1 MYIRGMA
8 SYWLERAHLLDWVRF
23 PTQEGEYSFT
33 PPDVYIRWFAD
44 GALNAAYN
52 CVDRHAAQTPE
63 RLALIW
69 EPDDPTE
76 AGRRLTYREL
86 LAEVQRFAGVLHAL
100 GIQKG
105 DRVAIYLPM
114 IPEAV
119 IAMLACARI
128 GAIHTVVFGGFS
140 AEALAGRLRD
150 AEAKLLI
157 TADEGRRGGKTIP
170 LKAQAD
176 IAVAHAPSVQKVLLI
191 RRTGAQVPL
200 HPERDIEYSPL
211 RDTVPPFIEA
221 PAMEAEHPLFILYT
235 SGSTGKPKGLLH
247 TTGGYLTYA
256 AHTFRLVFDYRPED
270 IYFCT
275 ADVGWITGH
284 TYIVYGP
291 LSQGATV
298 VLFEGTPAYPTPAR
312 YWEIV
317 DKYGVTIFYTAPTA
331 IRALM
336 REGDKWVQ
344 KTQRKTLRLLGSVGE
359 PINPEAWRWYYEVVG
374 EKRCPI
380 VDTWW
385 QTETGGILIS
395 PIPHQTPLKPGSAT
409 FPLPGI
415 VPALL
420 DTQGQEIEGP
430 GEGILVIKKS
440 WPGQARTMWGDH
452 ERFVQTYFSPY
463 PGYYFTG
470 DGARR
475 DEEGYYWIIGRIDDV
490 LNVSGHRIGTAEVE
504 SALVAHP
511 AVAEAAVV
519 GFPHPIKGEGIY
531 AFVVLKA
538 DTPVPD
544 PDALKKELIE
554 SVRTQIGPIAKPD
567 VIQLAPELP
576 KTRSGKIMRRI
587 LRKLIVGE
595 KEFGDISTLADP
607 GVVEKLIATREPLP
621 A

>member
-1 MYIRGMA
+1 MGSGWIEKAR
-8 SYWLERAHLLDWVRF
+8 LLDWTQF
-23 PTQEGEYSFT
+23 PTEAGVYSFT
-33 PPDVYIRWFAD
+33 PPDVFIRWFAD
-44 GALNAAYN
+44 GRLNAAYN
-52 CVDRHAAQTPE
+52 CLDRHARRSPD

-69 EPDDPTE
+69 EPDDPNE
-76 AGRRLTYREL
+76 PGRRMTYAEL
-86 LAEVQRFAGVLHAL
+86 LAEVQRFAGALHAL
-100 GIQKG
+100 GVKKG

-150 AEAKLLI
+150 AGAKVLI
-157 TADEGRRGGKTIP
+157 TADEGRRGGRVVP
-170 LKAQAD
+170 LKAHAD
-176 IAVAHAPSVQKVLLI
+176 TALTQTPSVEKVILI
-191 RRTGAQVPL
+191 RRTGATVPL
-200 HPERDIEYSPL
+200 HPGRDVEYADLCASV
-211 RDTVPPFIEA
+211 DPFTEA

-256 AHTFRLVFDYRPED
+256 AHTFGLIFDYKPGD
-270 IYFCT
+270 VYFCT

-291 LSQGATV
+291 LSVGATV
-298 VLFEGTPAYPTPAR
+298 VIFEGTPAYPAPSR

-336 REGDKWVQ
+336 REGDMWVQ
-344 KTQRKTLRLLGSVGE
+344 KTSRKTLRLLGSVGE
-359 PINPEAWRWYYEVVG
+359 PINPEAWRWYHDIVG
-374 EKRCPI
+374 EGRCPI

-395 PIPHQTPLKPGSAT
+395 PIPGQTALKPGSAT

-415 VPALL
+415 EVAIL
-420 DTQGQEIEGP
+420 DQQGQEITGP
-430 GEGILVIKKS
+430 GEGILVIKQS

-452 ERFVQTYFSPY
+452 ERFVQTYFAPY

-475 DEEGYYWIIGRIDDV
+475 DEDGYYWIIGRIDDV

-504 SALVAHP
+504 SALVEHP
-511 AVAEAAVV
+511 LVAEAAVV
-519 GFPHPIKGEGIY
+519 GFPHPVKGEGIY

-538 DTPVPD
+538 DARVSD
-544 PDALKKELIE
+544 PAALQQELVE
-554 SVRTQIGPIAKPD
+554 TVRRIIGPIAKPD
-567 VIQLAPELP
+567 IIQLAPDLP

-587 LRKLIVGE
+587 LRKLILGE
-595 KEFGDISTLADP
+595 GDFGDISTLADP
-607 GVVEKLIATREPLP
+607 SVVETLMQARVPLP
-621 A
+621 S

>member
-1 MYIRGMA
+1 MV
-8 SYWLERAHLLDWVRF
+8 SFWLSRAQLIDWERF

-33 PPDVYIRWFAD
+33 PPDVFIRWYSD
-44 GALNAAYN
+44 GRLNAAYN
-52 CVDRHAAQTPE
+52 CIDRHAHRTPE

-76 AGRRLTYREL
+76 LPRRFTYGEL
-86 LAEVQRFAGVLHAL
+86 LREVQAFAGVLKYL
-100 GIQKG
+100 GVEQG

-114 IPEAV
+114 IPEAI

-150 AEAKLLI
+150 AEAKVLI

-170 LKAQAD
+170 MKLQAD
-176 IAVAHAPSVQKVLLI
+176 AALAQAPSVQHVI
-191 RRTGAQVPL
+191 VIQRTGAEVPMQ
-200 HPERDIEYSPL
+200 PQRDQRYIDL
-211 RDTVPPFIEA
+211 RQAAVPYTTVDVV
-221 PAMEAEHPLFILYT
+221 EAEHPLFILYT

-247 TTGGYLTYA
+247 TTGGYLVYA
-256 AHTFRLVFDYRPED
+256 AHTFGMIFDYKSED
-270 IYFCT
+270 VYFCT

-291 LSQGATV
+291 LAMGATV
-298 VLFEGTPAYPTPAR
+298 VIYEGVPTHPTPSR

-317 DKYGVTIFYTAPTA
+317 DKYSVSIFYTAPTA
-331 IRALM
+331 IRSLM
-336 REGDKWVQ
+336 RAGDQWV
-344 KTQRKTLRLLGSVGE
+344 KRTSRKSLRLLGSVGE
-359 PINPEAWRWYYEVVG
+359 PINPEAWRWYHEVVG
-374 EKRCPI
+374 EGRCPI

-395 PIPHQTPLKPGSAT
+395 PIPGQTVLKPGSAT
-409 FPLPGI
+409 HPLPGI
-415 VPALL
+415 QAAIL
-420 DTQGQEIEGP
+420 DFHGQEITGA
-430 GEGILVIKKS
+430 GEGVLVIKNS
-440 WPGQARTMWGDH
+440 WPGQARTMWRAH
-452 ERFVQTYFSPY
+452 ERFVETYFSSY

-475 DEEGYYWIIGRIDDV
+475 DEEGYYWIIGRVDDV
-490 LNVSGHRIGTAEVE
+490 LNVSGHRLGTAEIE

-531 AFVVLKA
+531 AFVLLKA
-538 DTPVPD
+538 DVKLD
-544 PDALKKELIE
+544 DLAILKTELIE
-554 SVRTQIGPIAKPD
+554 LVRQQIGPIAKPD
-567 VIQLAPELP
+567 VIHIAPDLP

-595 KEFGDISTLADP
+595 TNFGDISTLADP
-607 GVVEKLIATREPLP
+607 SVVEKLIATREPLP
-621 A
+621 S